1 MSELPRK
8 STLWQ
13 ILSMVVLLLADAM
26 LLWGLYRVRLL
37 RSAQFGTE
45 LFSPEFL
52 ALFAAALVLA
62 IGSLVLLTMQ
72 RITGMIQARP
82 VMWSA
87 ASIILS
93 FVGMVLVTSAISL
106 LRPYSGAFLVWIFLW
121 NLALLTVGFGEH
133 MQGQGFTK
141 LLQQAALLV
150 LWFILP
156 LLLLEVGLRVYFG
169 VLGTPQQRIAYLY
182 SVDEALALTNRYIGL
197 PYLNYG
203 LAPDYPDHNSMGY
216 RGAEFDVPKPES
228 TFRIFAL
235 GGSTTYGTS
244 IAANEAYPAQ
254 LQRTLRDEYDYAN
267 VEVVNAGVESY
278 SSFDSLANLTY
289 HILDH
294 EPDLLIIYH
303 GINDVRAR
311 LVDPAVYGG
320 LNLQRGIWSPDR
332 LENQIS
338 PSVLLRFVGIQLGIA
353 PNPLQ
358 WETQLATP
366 ASVVRCGLEDLDCAP
381 LQLTQAEVLAANPPI
396 YFERNLRNM
405 AAIAQ
410 ANDVQIVFSTW
421 AFSGEDTE
429 LPNYMQNENLQAAVA
444 EQNALILE
452 LGAEL
457 GVPVVDFAGAMP
469 ADAALWQD
477 GMHMTPAGTVEQAV
491 QYATF
496 LHENA
501 LLPETD
507 SG

>member
-1 MSELPRK
+1 MSEQPRE

-13 ILSMVVLLLADAM
+13 ILSFVVLLLADAL
-26 LLWGLYRVRLL
+26 LLWGLYRVRLS
-37 RSAQFGTE
+37 RSALFGTE

-62 IGSLVLLTMQ
+62 IGGLVALNTR
-72 RITGMIQARP
+72 RITAMIQVRP
-82 VMWSA
+82 ILWSA

-93 FVGMVLVTSAISL
+93 IFAAVLATSVIPL

-121 NLALLTVGFGEH
+121 NLALLMIAFGER
-133 MQGQGFTK
+133 MEGQEFAK
-141 LLQQAALLV
+141 LLQQVALMALTV
-150 LWFILP
+150 IVP

-169 VLGTPQQRIAYLY
+169 VFGTPQQRISYLY
-182 SVDEALALTNRYIGL
+182 SIDEALALTNRYIGL

-203 LAPDYPDHNSMGY
+203 LAPDYPDHNRLGY
-216 RGAEFDVPKPES
+216 RGAAFDVPKPDN
-228 TFRIFAL
+228 TFRVFAL
-235 GGSTTYGTS
+235 GGSTTYGTGITTS
-244 IAANEAYPAQ
+244 EAYPAQ
-254 LQRTLRDEYDYAN
+254 LQRTLRDEYGYAE

-278 SSFDSLANLTY
+278 ASFDSLANLTY

-311 LVDPAVYGG
+311 LVDPAVYSG
-320 LNLQRGIWSPDR
+320 LNLQRGIWSPER
-332 LENQIS
+332 LQNQIS

-366 ASVVRCGLEDLDCAP
+366 ASVVRCGLEDMDCAP

-421 AFSGEDTE
+421 AFSGEDTD
-429 LPNYMQNENLQAAVA
+429 LPNFMQNESLQAAVA

-457 GVPVVDFAGAMP
+457 GVPVIDFAAGMP
-469 ADAALWQD
+469 ADSALWQD
-477 GMHMTPAGTVEQAV
+477 GMHMTPAGTAEQAA
-491 QYATF
+491 QYAAF
-496 LHENA
+496 LHENS
-501 LLPETD
+501 LLPET
-507 SG
+507 G